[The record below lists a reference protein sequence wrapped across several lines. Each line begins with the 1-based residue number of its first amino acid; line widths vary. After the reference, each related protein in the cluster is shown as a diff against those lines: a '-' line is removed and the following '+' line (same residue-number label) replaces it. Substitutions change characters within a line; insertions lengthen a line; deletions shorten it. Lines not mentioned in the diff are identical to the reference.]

1 MPVQPGKLVLAI
13 LVNIVKISRKS
24 NENGMAIFLNINRV
38 EIFFLLPGVAIMGVA
53 KKFLIWRGSEKANF
67 GSWYHEDI
75 FFSFY
80 MRFMVA

>member
-1 MPVQPGKLVLAI
+1 
-13 LVNIVKISRKS
+13 
-24 NENGMAIFLNINRV
+24 
-38 EIFFLLPGVAIMGVA
+38 MGVA